1 MNFDLDARKL
11 GTKCGNYI
19 LSDSMYPY
27 WTQVLICILC
37 FFQQSLVKLI
47 MYWTVVF

>member
-11 GTKCGNYI
+11 STKCGNYI

-27 WTQVLICILC
+27 WTQVLSAYYV
-37 FFQQSLVKLI
+37 FFNNH
-47 MYWTVVF
+47 W